1 MGTVLLVDD
10 DADLVEAYKLVVTQ
24 HGHEVQAAYSAE
36 EARGL
41 LKAGRPD
48 VIVLDVRME
57 RKDSGFDLAREVN
70 EQFPDLPVILLTG
83 VHQALS
89 RSFHFEA
96 DETWL
101 PVVRFL
107 DKPVDPAVLAKE
119 IDTALAG

>member
-10 DADLVEAYKLVVTQ
+10 DADLVEAYKLVVTK

-36 EARGL
+36 EARAL

-48 VIVLDVRME
+48 VIVLDVMME

-107 DKPVDPAVLAKE
+107 DKPVEPAVLAKE